1 MDALSAWLDANNNQC
16 NLYQFFYAW
25 YRHYILQKTFRT
37 WRGRAH
43 IYRWFQQAM
52 LPQLR
57 TNISTSPILPHLQ
70 SQYAFYEYVF
80 PIRLDLQRRNL
91 HTRGDPRLPILFDSV
106 GLTFHLQRNVQD
118 AVYITHN
125 AAVEHNSHRAG
136 MAQATILQRTNQIA
150 TQSLVNQLSVRRTD
164 TYQAYRNPPTY
175 RFPSTT
181 WSTARNQILYRRQTH
196 PNDTP
201 STSDSDTDQNID

>member
-1 MDALSAWLDANNNQC
+1 MDALSAWLDTNNTQC
-16 NLYQFFYAW
+16 NLYQFFYAR
-25 YRHYILQKTFRT
+25 YGHYILQKTFRT

-57 TNISTSPILPHLQ
+57 TNIASATQAHIQ
-70 SQYAFYEYVF
+70 SQYAFYNYVF
-80 PIRLDLQRRNL
+80 PIRIDLHRRNL

-118 AVYITHN
+118 TGYITHN

-136 MAQATILQRTNQIA
+136 IAQATVLQRTNQIA
-150 TQSLVNQLSVRRTD
+150 TQSLVNQLSIRRTD
-164 TYQAYRNPPTY
+164 TNQAYRNPPTY